1 MSTRFQNDFINS
13 KMEISNKFERNL
25 YDFNLKKAYGNI
37 QDYLV
42 RKQDSINS
50 VDLNENLTTTRTGS
64 KKNI

>member
-1 MSTRFQNDFINS
+1 
-13 KMEISNKFERNL
+13 MEISNKFERNL
-25 YDFNLKKAYGNI
+25 YDFNLKKAYVNI